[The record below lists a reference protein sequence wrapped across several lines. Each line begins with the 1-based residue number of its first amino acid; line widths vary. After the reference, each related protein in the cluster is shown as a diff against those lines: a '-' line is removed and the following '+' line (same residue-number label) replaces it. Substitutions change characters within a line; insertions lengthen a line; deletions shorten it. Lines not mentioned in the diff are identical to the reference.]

1 MAKKTASKQNKVSI
15 VYISSRSGGES
26 TSGEMFSEREPAYT
40 EFEVIRV
47 NADHDGCLSN
57 EEMPVNFD
65 PNTANEV
72 YVVVVRYSTGDT
84 FGHSSGEYHFVGV
97 FDNEIVARTIAESIH
112 EGHNDE
118 NYKDYSKYKAL
129 MGAKSEE
136 DYISMPWEGYFEDLE
151 RIEIYSANI
160 NKGMIKFGINK
171 KMIL

>member
-1 MAKKTASKQNKVSI
+1 MAKKTTSKQNKVSV
-15 VYISSRSGGES
+15 VYTSIRSGGES

-40 EFEVIRV
+40 DFEVVRV
-47 NADHDGCLSN
+47 SADHDGCLSS

-84 FGHSSGEYHFVGV
+84 FGHSSGEYDFIGV
-97 FDNEIVARTIAESIH
+97 FDNEVVARTIAESIR

-118 NYKDYSKYKAL
+118 NHKDYSKYKAL
-129 MGAKSEE
+129 MGVKPEE
-136 DYISMPWEGYFEDLE
+136 YILLRWEGYFEDLE
-151 RIEIYSANI
+151 QIEIYSANI